1 MSIRPDT
8 SKVPFVTESPI
19 CTWGMP
25 VRVIK
30 FVMIPSVEAIRSAG
44 KESV

>member
-1 MSIRPDT
+1 MNENHTITLQD
-8 SKVPFVTESPI
+8 KK
-19 CTWGMP
+19 WGMP